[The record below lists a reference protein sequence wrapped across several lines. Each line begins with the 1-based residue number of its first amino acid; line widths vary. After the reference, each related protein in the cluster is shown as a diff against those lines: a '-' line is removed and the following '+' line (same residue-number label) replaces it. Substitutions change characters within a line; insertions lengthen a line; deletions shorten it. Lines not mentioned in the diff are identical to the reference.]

1 MVSFIFEEGPKGA
14 AATKVKEEEGGMAT
28 DEAPVEDDQEREMG
42 TVKVCFLPNRL
53 VLDVASRIRCL

>member
-14 AATKVKEEEGGMAT
+14 AATKVKKEEGGMAT